1 MGNFTVQKKADVE
14 ANELAVRAES
24 VRNKRNMLLAE
35 CDWVVVRSQ
44 EVGDEVADEWKT
56 YRQALRDIPSQ
67 SGFPSSVEWPK
78 KPLL

>member
-14 ANELAVRAES
+14 ANELAVMEAS

-35 CDWVVVRSQ
+35 CDWVVVRSH

-56 YRQALRDIPSQ
+56 YRQALRDIPFQ

>member
-14 ANELAVRAES
+14 ANELAVMEAS

-35 CDWVVVRSQ
+35 CDWVVIRSQ
-44 EVGDEVADEWKT
+44 EVGDELSDEWKI

-67 SGFPSSVEWPK
+67 SGFPSSVVWPDS
-78 KPLL
+78 PLS